1 MQMCRGHSDVGP
13 AIAGRWL
20 GGQRRRAGYCRPLV
34 GGGQLEPAVRGSAVC
49 HGGWP
54 GQLACP
60 GRAATGRSCQGVPSP
75 DGRRMTGASSHV
87 LLWLRHPDAFRVRA
101 TLRLKHPA
109 TQGAVAEATHH
120 QSVKQATSCSDGAS
134 RAGRRVPLLACPA
147 VRTLFDT
154 HACLE
159 GQACH
164 PPMQRCR
171 GHCSPGRETTYHA
184 VTHPAARRLSL
195 RGIARHGEYVR
206 QTTAGPPG

>member
-147 VRTLFDT
+147 VPQGWSRPLP
-154 HACLE
+154 
-159 GQACH
+159 G
-164 PPMQRCR
+164 
-171 GHCSPGRETTYHA
+171 GPGRIMPGASPESSCRADHA
-184 VTHPAARRLSL
+184 PVVSGWGPSLQTRRL
-195 RGIARHGEYVR
+195 
-206 QTTAGPPG
+206 